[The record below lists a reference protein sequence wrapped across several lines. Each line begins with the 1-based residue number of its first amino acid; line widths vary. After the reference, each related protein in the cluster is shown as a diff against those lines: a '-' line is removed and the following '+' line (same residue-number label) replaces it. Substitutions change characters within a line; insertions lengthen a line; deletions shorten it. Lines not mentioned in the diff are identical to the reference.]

1 MSMCFWDFLC
11 VCEGSMFF
19 SFHMTVENDNN
30 TSNYIICCH
39 FFFFI
44 FVWHHTFD
52 FPCSHVVKGAE
63 ILISPYMGNPLPS
76 APSYLKAKQSDAC
89 SLTKLALKRSTFY
102 PVNFLINVEVQFLFG
117 ERLHKSDWASG
128 QARVTTTP
136 PPPSWVTNHPAN

>member
-1 MSMCFWDFLC
+1 MFLR
-11 VCEGSMFF
+11 F
-19 SFHMTVENDNN
+19 SLCMWRVNVLFLSYDSGKWHNK

-52 FPCSHVVKGAE
+52 FPCPHVVKGAE

-102 PVNFLINVEVQFLFG
+102 PVNFPINVEVQFLFG
-117 ERLHKSDWASG
+117 ERFHKSGWARS
-128 QARVTTTP
+128 TLKLHCLYY
-136 PPPSWVTNHPAN
+136 SCL